1 MPSYLFENEN
11 KGLFKISVLYG
22 YYIVIDLMG
31 EVSYNSRN
39 DGSWTI
45 GSKIRN

>member
-31 EVSYNSRN
+31 VVSYKWRHM
-39 DGSWTI
+39 DY
-45 GSKIRN
+45 R